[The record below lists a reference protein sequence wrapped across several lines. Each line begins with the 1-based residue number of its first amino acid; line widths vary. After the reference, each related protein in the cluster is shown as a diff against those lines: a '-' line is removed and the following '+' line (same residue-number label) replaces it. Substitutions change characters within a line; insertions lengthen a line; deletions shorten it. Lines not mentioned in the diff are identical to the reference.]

1 MSLSSV
7 LATEESPT
15 LHEAIRFCAVG
26 GIAAGS
32 YFGCTLLLR
41 KYLVV
46 QLTVAATLSF
56 AIVATATYFLHY
68 SWTFRSRRPH
78 SSALPRFVVTSA
90 GGALINGIVL
100 VLGVRVGTTHR
111 DVPMILG
118 LTSVVVWN
126 YCLAKLWVFVDTVA
140 HRDDC

>member
-1 MSLSSV
+1 MRLSSF
-7 LATEESPT
+7 ATEESPT
-15 LHEAIRFCAVG
+15 LREAIRFCVVG

-32 YFGCTLLLR
+32 YFGCTLLL
-41 KYLVV
+41 KNYLVI

-56 AIVATATYFLHY
+56 AIVATASYFLHY

-90 GGALINGIVL
+90 GGTLINNIVL
-100 VLGVRVGTTHR
+100 VLGMHVGITHQ
-111 DVPMILG
+111 DVLLLLG

-126 YCLAKLWVFVDTVA
+126 FCLAKLWVFVDASA